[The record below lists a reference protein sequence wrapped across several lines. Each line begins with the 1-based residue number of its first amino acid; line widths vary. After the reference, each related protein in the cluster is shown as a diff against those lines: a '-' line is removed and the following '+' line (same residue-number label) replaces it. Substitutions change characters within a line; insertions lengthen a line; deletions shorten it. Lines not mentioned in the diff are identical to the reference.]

1 MSNMTYNPNVDIP
14 PYHGFDNNDGPRAM
28 DFPSDG
34 NFRSNISYDVR
45 DPHPQPHP
53 QQRYDVQYE
62 PRIDSRGDLRMDS
75 HNDLRNVS
83 RIDSRTEHYD
93 ARPRRKLKERM
104 VQNENTNRFNWILLL
119 KKIVIYTILFL
130 VLNHI
135 KTHEIVCGLLPFLG
149 NNELLCMTFKGL
161 LFALIIT
168 ILLPL
173 VL

>member
-34 NFRSNISYDVR
+34 NFRGGSISYDVR
-45 DPHPQPHP
+45 EQNP
-53 QQRYDVQYE
+53 RYDVQYE
-62 PRIDSRGDLRMDS
+62 PRIDSRSDSRSDLRMDPRS
-75 HNDLRNVS
+75 DL
-83 RIDSRTEHYD
+83 RIDSRNDSRMEHYD

-104 VQNENTNRFNWILLL
+104 VSQSENPDKFNWKLLL

-135 KTHEIVCGLLPFLG
+135 KTHEIVCGLLPFLN
-149 NNELLCMTFKGL
+149 NNELVCMTFKGL

-168 ILLPL
+168 ILLPM

>member
-34 NFRSNISYDVR
+34 NFRGGSISYDVR
-45 DPHPQPHP
+45 EQNP
-53 QQRYDVQYE
+53 RYDVQYE
-62 PRIDSRGDLRMDS
+62 PRIDSRSDLRMDPRM
-75 HNDLRNVS
+75 DPRIEQNV
-83 RIDSRTEHYD
+83 EQYD
-93 ARPRRKLKERM
+93 ARPRRKIKERM
-104 VQNENTNRFNWILLL
+104 VQNENLDKFNWILLL

-135 KTHEIVCGLLPFLG
+135 KTHEIVCGLLPFLS

>member
-1 MSNMTYNPNVDIP
+1 MSNIAYNPNVDIP

-34 NFRSNISYDVR
+34 NFRGSSISYDVR
-45 DPHPQPHP
+45 DQHP
-53 QQRYDVQYE
+53 RYDVQYE
-62 PRIDSRGDLRMDS
+62 PRMEPRMEPQRDSRIDSR
-75 HNDLRNVS
+75 NDLRNVS
-83 RIDSRTEHYD
+83 RIESRTEHYD
-93 ARPRRKLKERM
+93 ARPRRKIKERM
-104 VQNENTNRFNWILLL
+104 VQNENTNKFNWILLL

-135 KTHEIVCGLLPFLG
+135 KTHEIVCGLLPFLS